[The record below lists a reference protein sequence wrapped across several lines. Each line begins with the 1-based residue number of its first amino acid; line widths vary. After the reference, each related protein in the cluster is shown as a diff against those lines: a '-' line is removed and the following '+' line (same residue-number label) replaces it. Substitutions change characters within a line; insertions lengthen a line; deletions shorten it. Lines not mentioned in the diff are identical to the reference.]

1 MNRSRYRM
9 KKLARRTPSGRT
21 SLLTKNKKPKQA
33 HCALCRKTLHAVP
46 RESRAGMRKLA
57 ATQRRPERAFGGV
70 LCGNCTMNVIKTR
83 TRLQGGIAE
92 ESKVP
97 LTVMKY
103 VKMLKA

>member
-33 HCALCRKTLHAVP
+33 SCALCRSPVHAVP
-46 RESRAGMRKLA
+46 RESRAGMRKLS
-57 ATQRRPERAFGGV
+57 ATQRRPERKFGGV
-70 LCGNCTMNVIKTR
+70 LCGNCTSLVIKTR
-83 TRLQGGIAE
+83 TRLQAGIAD
-92 ESKVP
+92 ESTVP